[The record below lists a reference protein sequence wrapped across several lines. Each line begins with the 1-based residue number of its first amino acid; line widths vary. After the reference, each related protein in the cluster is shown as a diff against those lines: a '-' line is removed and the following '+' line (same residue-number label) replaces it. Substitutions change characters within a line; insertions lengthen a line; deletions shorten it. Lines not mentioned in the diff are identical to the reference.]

1 MEIWVINPPFKEKA
15 VREGRCM
22 QKKEMWSSLWPPVS
36 LAYIAAVLRKDG
48 HEVRAFDCVASE
60 IDKDAFFHEA
70 GSNGTPRMAVINTST
85 PTIESDLEFVGD
97 FKKKFPEA
105 TTIVFGTHPSA
116 LPNECLDSGRADIAV
131 IGEPENSIRII
142 SRSME
147 NGSEEGLDQANFAR
161 KNPDGSVSVFSG
173 NAFSD
178 RLDEMPFPAW
188 DLFDLSKYLMPGKDL
203 TPRKFLTVTPSRGC
217 PHNCSFCNAGSYYG
231 KKTRF
236 RDPDRVVD
244 EIERNIRQF
253 GIKDFLIWTESFTMD
268 PEFAEKICDEIIK
281 RGLKADW
288 ACNSRTDAA
297 SLPLFKKMKEAGC
310 WMTSFGVES
319 GDQSILDGAHKGT
332 SVADSEKAISLARKA
347 GLLTVSHVIVGL
359 PGETK
364 ESVKR
369 TWELLSRTQPDFAQF
384 YCAVPF
390 PGSKLYE
397 DALRNN
403 WIKQGSE
410 FTDFE
415 QMRSVMDLPTMK
427 AKEAMKLKNRLYLR
441 YYLNIPRAFRLI
453 RRASAKGIILA
464 GKSAVA
470 LIFSEIKGQFKP

>member
-1 MEIWVINPPFKEKA
+1 M
-15 VREGRCM
+15 
-22 QKKEMWSSLWPPVS
+22 S

-60 IDKDAFFHEA
+60 IDKDAFFRKAE
-70 GSNGTPRMAVINTST
+70 SNGAPRLAVINTST
-85 PTIESDLEFVGD
+85 PTIESDLEFVRD
-97 FKKKFPEA
+97 LKKEFPQ
-105 TTIVFGTHPSA
+105 TTTVVFGTHPSV
-116 LPNECLDSGRADIAV
+116 LTNECLDSGADIAV

-161 KNPDGSVSVFSG
+161 KNPDGSISVFSG

-178 RLDEMPFPAW
+178 HLDEMPFPAW

-203 TPRKFLTVTPSRGC
+203 APKKFLTVTPSRGC
-217 PHNCSFCNAGSYYG
+217 PHSCSFCNAGSYYG
-231 KKTRF
+231 KKPRF
-236 RDPDRVVD
+236 RDPDYVVD
-244 EIERNIRQF
+244 EIERNIREF

-281 RGLKADW
+281 RGLKTNW
-288 ACNSRTDAA
+288 VCNSRTDAA
-297 SLPLFKKMKEAGC
+297 SFPLFKKMKEAGC
-310 WMTSFGVES
+310 WMISFGVES
-319 GDQSILDGAHKGT
+319 GDQSILDGAHKGA
-332 SVADSEKAISLARKA
+332 SVADAEEAISLAKKA

-364 ESVKR
+364 ESVER
-369 TWELLSRTQPDFAQF
+369 TWGLLSRAKPDFAQF

-397 DALRNN
+397 DAIRNN
-403 WIKQGSE
+403 WIKQGGA
-410 FTDFE
+410 FADFE

-427 AKEAMKLKNRLYLR
+427 AEETMKLKNRLYLR
-441 YYLNIPRAFRLI
+441 YYLNIPRAFQLI
-453 RRASAKGIILA
+453 RRASVKGIISA
-464 GKSAVA
+464 GKSVAV